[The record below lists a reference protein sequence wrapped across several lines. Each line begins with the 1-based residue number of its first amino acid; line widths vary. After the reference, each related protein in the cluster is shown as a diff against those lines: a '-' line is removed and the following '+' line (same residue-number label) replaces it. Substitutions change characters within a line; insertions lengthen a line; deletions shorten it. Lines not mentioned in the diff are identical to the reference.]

1 VRAGLRF
8 GFGDVVDH
16 TAPWIVFGIAVASL
30 AEPALHDTWLAALPW
45 GVDVLLFA
53 LLGMPFYVCA
63 SGATPLAAVLIHKGV
78 SPGAALAFLL
88 VGPVTNGTTFG
99 VLSRL
104 HSPRMALAFGGMLA
118 GLTVGLGLLV
128 NLFMPKSGGIALYTE
143 ASADASAF
151 QIIAVIA
158 FTAVIAMS
166 VLRQGPRG
174 FVAQI
179 LNPYGDDRHDHH
191 GHGRPDRAH
200 SHD

>member
-1 VRAGLRF
+1 M
-8 GFGDVVDH
+8 
-16 TAPWIVFGIAVASL
+16 
-30 AEPALHDTWLAALPW
+30 
-45 GVDVLLFA
+45 LLFA

-99 VLSRL
+99 VLARL
-104 HSPRMALAFGGMLA
+104 HSPRIALAFGGMMA
-118 GLTVGLGLLV
+118 GLTVGIGLLA
-128 NLFMPKSGGIALYTE
+128 NLFMPRGHGIALYAE

-151 QIIAVIA
+151 QILAVIA
-158 FTAVIAMS
+158 FTVVIALS

-179 LNPYGDDRHDHH
+179 LNPYGDDRHDDHSHGMPDHAHH
-191 GHGRPDRAH
+191 GD
-200 SHD
+200 